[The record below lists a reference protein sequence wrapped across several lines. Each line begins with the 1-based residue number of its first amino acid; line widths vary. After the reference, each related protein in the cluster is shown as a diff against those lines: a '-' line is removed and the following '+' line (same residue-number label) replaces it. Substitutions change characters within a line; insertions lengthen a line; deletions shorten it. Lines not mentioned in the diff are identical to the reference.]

1 MKNLR
6 KVLLVFTLFGVVLFL
21 IPGILIFTK
30 FDDDTNNPGNIKYLI
45 ILGAKVRHDGISPT
59 LKRRLDKAVP
69 ILKNDSNIIVIVSGG
84 KGDDEPISEAKA
96 MSDYLITKG
105 IKTLRIISEDQSFST
120 EENLQNC
127 RRKLNIDNNQT
138 VSVFLSTSNYHQYRA
153 QALATKFGFV
163 SYGLASSTPN
173 SELPFRVGREMMA
186 IIKMWITQ

>member
-6 KVLLVFTLFGVVLFL
+6 KVLLVFTLFGVVLFF

-69 ILKNDSNIIVIVSGG
+69 ILKNDTNIIVIVSGG

-105 IKTLRIISEDQSFST
+105 IKPLRIISEDQSFST
-120 EENLQNC
+120 EENLNNSK
-127 RRKLNIDNNQT
+127 KLLLSSSNPIPIY
-138 VSVFLSTSNYHQYRA
+138 LSTSNYHQYRA
-153 QALATKFGFV
+153 QLLAKKAGFEP
-163 SYGLASSTPN
+163 YGLSSTTPN
-173 SELPFRVGREMMA
+173 AELPYRTFREMIA
-186 IIKMWITQ
+186 IIVGWI